1 MSAFHSARRAALVAT
16 LLWAACAAMS
26 TAPAAARRGPAD
38 GVQVDV
44 RPLIENSDGGPTAG
58 WVEQELPGAIA
69 GALAASGQAGTPV
82 SSGSTTSFW
91 GRTAAGSVPLGSAPD
106 QMVGE
111 VTSGGVTRPLRA
123 STSYYP
129 SPTDN
134 VMIEQSNHRRVSELV
149 QAFAGW
155 IAKGY

>member
-1 MSAFHSARRAALVAT
+1 MPAFRFTRRSALVAT
-16 LLWAACAAMS
+16 LACVASAVAMPQL
-26 TAPAAARRGPAD
+26 ADARSS
-38 GVQVDV
+38 GVVVDV
-44 RPLIENSDGGPTAG
+44 RPLIESTDGGPTAG

-69 GALAASGQAGTPV
+69 GALAASGQGASPV
-82 SSGSTTSFW
+82 SVRINYVILGSNSG
-91 GRTAAGSVPLGSAPD
+91 GAGPAGSSPD

-123 STSYYP
+123 TSYYYP

-134 VMIEQSNHRRVSELV
+134 VMIEQSNHLRVSQLV
-149 QAFAGW
+149 QTFAGW